1 MHTVPFGDYWPQE
14 VDSESWELR
23 ALDGDAD
30 AVGGWSQDL
39 DPDAWMW
46 LADVDYAAGWRVAH
60 AAATEVN
67 ALLARCGVPAS
78 ELRAVAATDAQG
90 RGEVRLMGLPQGWV
104 RLEELL
110 RLASTVPAG
119 ESD

>member
-1 MHTVPFGDYWPQE
+1 M
-14 VDSESWELR
+14 R
-23 ALDGDAD
+23 ALYGDADAD
-30 AVGGWSQDL
+30 AVGGWGQGL

-46 LADVDYAAGWRVAH
+46 VEGVDYAAGWRVAR

-67 ALLARCGVPAS
+67 VLLTQCGVPVD

-90 RGEVRLMGLPQGWV
+90 HGEVRLVGLPQGWL
-104 RLEELL
+104 RLEQLL
-110 RLASTVPAG
+110 RLASTVPVV